1 MRSFVSLLFC
11 LLLACTFAKPLP
23 LDARNAAD
31 PQDKTPKIYDVVNV
45 DGSSNLNLRSPP
57 LDQDQTKNIDS
68 RSPKKSYSVV
78 NVDGDATETP
88 EPSTVVLTST
98 AVITASA
105 VPPTTQVVVSTE
117 EAQTQTLVYTV
128 TVDVTNTPTPVTNT
142 GAAPSVTQPSVIV
155 VTKTVS
161 PTDTTS
167 YYDNGMWHTYYPVKT
182 WPTDGPATKA

>member
-1 MRSFVSLLFC
+1 MRSSVSLLFC
-11 LLLACTFAKPLP
+11 LLLACAFAKPLP

-31 PQDKTPKIYDVVNV
+31 HQDKTPKIYDVVNV
-45 DGSSNLNLRSPP
+45 DGTSNLNLRAPPP
-57 LDQDQTKNIDS
+57 LDENKNIDS

-88 EPSTVVLTST
+88 EPTTVVLTST

-105 VPPTTQVVVSTE
+105 IPTTQVIVSTE
-117 EAQTQTLVYTV
+117 EPQTQTLVYTV
-128 TVDVTNTPTPVTNT
+128 TVDVSNTPAPTTNA
-142 GAAPSVTQPSVIV
+142 GAAPSETQPSVIV
-155 VTKTVS
+155 VTTTVS

-182 WPTDGPATKA
+182 WPTDGPAPKA

>member
-1 MRSFVSLLFC
+1 MRSSVSLLFC
-11 LLLACTFAKPLP
+11 LLLACAFAKPLP
-23 LDARNAAD
+23 LDARNAAHHLD
-31 PQDKTPKIYDVVNV
+31 TTPNIYDVVNV
-45 DGSSNLNLRSPP
+45 DGSSNPNLRSPP
-57 LDQDQTKNIDS
+57 LLDDNRNIDS
-68 RSPKKSYSVV
+68 RSPKKAYSVV

-88 EPSTVVLTST
+88 EPTTVVLTST

-105 VPPTTQVVVSTE
+105 IPTTE

-128 TVDVTNTPTPVTNT
+128 TVDVTNTSTPATTT
-142 GAAPSVTQPSVIV
+142 GAAPSATQPSVMV
-155 VTKTVS
+155 VTTTVS